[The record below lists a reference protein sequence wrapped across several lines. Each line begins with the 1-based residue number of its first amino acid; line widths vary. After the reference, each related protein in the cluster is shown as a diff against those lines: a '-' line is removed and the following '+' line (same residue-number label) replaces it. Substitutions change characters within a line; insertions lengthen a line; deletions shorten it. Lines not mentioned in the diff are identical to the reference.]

1 MISPPLPANEPER
14 LKALAEYQ
22 ILDTL
27 PEEVYDD
34 ITRIAS
40 EITGTPIALI
50 NLIDA
55 NRLWSKSM
63 QGMEGGVREMPRK
76 FAMCAHAILD
86 PDEIMV
92 VEDTR
97 YDERFHDNPLIA
109 GNLGVAF
116 YAGVPLVD
124 SGGYAL
130 GTLCV
135 MDSRPRTLPDNKL
148 MALKSLAKLVNAHF
162 ELRKTKLEL
171 ERIHQV
177 LRKATQASD
186 ATIPATTDKAQML
199 VDSLETNLQSLLAS
213 SPRSDQAPQLS
224 SLQEVVQALK
234 TALDNPSP
242 S

>member
-1 MISPPLPANEPER
+1 MKHPALPANESER

-40 EITGTPIALI
+40 EITGTPMALL
-50 NLIDA
+50 NLVDES
-55 NRLWSKSM
+55 RLWTKSM
-63 QGMEGGVREMPRK
+63 QGMEVGDTPREMS
-76 FAMCAHAILD
+76 MCAHAILD

-97 YDERFHDNPLIA
+97 FDERFYDNPLIA
-109 GNLGVAF
+109 GDPGVVF

-124 SGGYAL
+124 SGGHAL

-162 ELRKTKLEL
+162 ELRKTRLEL
-171 ERIHQV
+171 ERIHRE
-177 LRKATQASD
+177 LRKAAQVSD
-186 ATIPATTDKAQML
+186 GTTPATTGQVYTI
-199 VDSLETNLQSLLAS
+199 VDSLEENLRSLLAS

-224 SLQEVVQALK
+224 SLQEAVQVLR
-234 TALDNPSP
+234 TALALN
-242 S
+242 